1 MKEKKKEEKK
11 QYTKMWKLK
20 EQYIWSEKSWIKK

>member
-11 QYTKMWKLK
+11 QYAKMWKLK
-20 EQYIWSEKSWIKK
+20 EQSIWSEKSRI

>member
-11 QYTKMWKLK
+11 QYIKMWKLK
-20 EQYIWSEKSWIKK
+20 EQYIWSEKSRI